1 MDVQSLLRV
10 FPYIYN
16 FLKVWVSI
24 LTNTIFPG
32 VSDHKEAVFDA
43 KDVGSV
49 PGLGRSPEGA
59 HGNPL
64 QYSWLENPHGHRC
77 LVGYSPGVTKSHTQ
91 LSD

>member
-10 FPYIYN
+10 LPSISN

-32 VSDHKEAVFDA
+32 DSDGEESVFSA

-49 PGLGRSPEGA
+49 PGLGRSREGA

-64 QYSWLENPHGHRC
+64 QCSLLENPHGHRS
-77 LVGYSPGVTKSHTQ
+77 LVGYSPGVTKSPTQ
-91 LSD
+91 LSA